1 MRRRKILFLAAFLMG
16 ISSWVPGL
24 AQKQNWPKELVIAEV
39 PVESAADYEARYA
52 PFLDYLKQRLGIPVR
67 LFVAGDYTAVM
78 VSQAQGQTHVAFY
91 GPGSYVDAI
100 EKANAPIEAF
110 VKEDSLRSG
119 TVYHSLILSKKGSG
133 IKTLEDAK
141 GKDFAFVDPESTSGF
156 KVPMAYFCLEAK
168 IKPKEYFKRV
178 AFAGT
183 HESVI
188 LGIAQGT
195 IPVGVTWDTGI
206 SIATNKGQIKGI
218 EDFEVIWRSDPIP
231 SSPWAY
237 RKDLPEDLKEALRTA
252 YLEYENTPEGQ
263 KWLEA
268 RGLKGFE
275 PASDADYDPFR
286 KVNDALKKPECQL

>member
-52 PFLDYLKQRLGIPVR
+52 PFLDYLKQKLGIPVR

-206 SIATNKGQIKGI
+206 SIATKKGQIKGI

>member
-52 PFLDYLKQRLGIPVR
+52 PFLDYLKQKLGIPVR

-91 GPGSYVDAI
+91 GPASYVDAI

-119 TVYHSLILSKKGSG
+119 TVYHSLMLSKKGSG

-206 SIATNKGQIKGI
+206 SLATKKGQIKGI
-218 EDFEVIWRSDPIP
+218 EDFEVLWRSDPIP

-237 RKDLPEDLKEALRTA
+237 RKDLPEDLKEALRTV

>member
-52 PFLDYLKQRLGIPVR
+52 PFLDYLKQKLGIPVR
-67 LFVAGDYTAVM
+67 LFVASDYTAVM

-178 AFAGT
+178 FFAGN

-206 SIATNKGQIKGI
+206 SIATKKGQIKGI

>member
-52 PFLDYLKQRLGIPVR
+52 PFLDYLKQKLGIPVR

-206 SIATNKGQIKGI
+206 SIATQKGQIKGI

>member
-52 PFLDYLKQRLGIPVR
+52 PFLDYLKQKLGIPVR

-78 VSQAQGQTHVAFY
+78 VSQAQGQTHVAFH

-206 SIATNKGQIKGI
+206 SIATQKGQIKGI

>member
-52 PFLDYLKQRLGIPVR
+52 PFLDYLKQKLGIPVR

-218 EDFEVIWRSDPIP
+218 EDFEIIWRSDPIP

>member
-1 MRRRKILFLAAFLMG
+1 
-16 ISSWVPGL
+16 
-24 AQKQNWPKELVIAEV
+24 
-39 PVESAADYEARYA
+39 
-52 PFLDYLKQRLGIPVR
+52 
-67 LFVAGDYTAVM
+67 
-78 VSQAQGQTHVAFY
+78 
-91 GPGSYVDAI
+91 
-100 EKANAPIEAF
+100 
-110 VKEDSLRSG
+110 
-119 TVYHSLILSKKGSG
+119 
-133 IKTLEDAK
+133 
-141 GKDFAFVDPESTSGF
+141 
-156 KVPMAYFCLEAK
+156 
-168 IKPKEYFKRV
+168 
-178 AFAGT
+178 
-183 HESVI
+183 

-206 SIATNKGQIKGI
+206 SLATKKGQIKGI

>member
-1 MRRRKILFLAAFLMG
+1 MRRRKVLALAAFLLG
-16 ISSWVPGL
+16 FASWVPVL
-24 AQKQNWPKELVIAEV
+24 AQKQNWPEELVIAEV

-52 PFLDYLKQRLGIPVR
+52 PFLNYLKERLGIPVR

-78 VSQAQGQTHVAFY
+78 LSQAEGKTHVAFY
-91 GPGSYVDAI
+91 GPASYVDAI

-110 VKEDSLRSG
+110 VKEDSVRSG
-119 TVYHSLILSKKGSG
+119 TVYHSLMISKKGSG
-133 IKTLEDAK
+133 ITTLEAAK

-168 IKPKEYFKRV
+168 IKPKEYFRQV
-178 AFAGT
+178 AFAGN

-188 LGIAQGT
+188 LGVSQGT

-206 SIATNKGQIKGI
+206 SIATKKGQIKGL
-218 EDFEVIWRSDPIP
+218 EDFEVIWKSDPIP

-237 RKDLPEDLKEALRTA
+237 RKDLPEDLKEAIRTA
-252 YLEYENTPEGQ
+252 YLEYENTPEGKQ
-263 KWLEA
+263 WLEA

-275 PASDADYDPFR
+275 PASDKDYDPFR
-286 KVNDALKKPECQL
+286 RVNNALKQPECQL

>member
-52 PFLDYLKQRLGIPVR
+52 PFLDYLKQKLGIPVR
-67 LFVAGDYTAVM
+67 LFVGSDYTAVM

-178 AFAGT
+178 VFAGN

-206 SIATNKGQIKGI
+206 SLATNKGQIKGI

-237 RKDLPEDLKEALRTA
+237 RKDLPEDLKEALRTV

>member
-1 MRRRKILFLAAFLMG
+1 MRRRKALALAAFLLG
-16 ISSWVPGL
+16 FASWVPVL
-24 AQKQNWPKELVIAEV
+24 AQKQNWPEELVIAEV

-52 PFLDYLKQRLGIPVR
+52 PFLNYLKERLGIPVR

-78 VSQAQGQTHVAFY
+78 LSQAEGKTHVAFY
-91 GPGSYVDAI
+91 GPASYVDAI

-110 VKEDSLRSG
+110 VKEDSVRSG
-119 TVYHSLILSKKGSG
+119 TVYHSLMISKKGSG
-133 IKTLEDAK
+133 ITTLEAAK

-168 IKPKEYFKRV
+168 IKPKEYFKQV
-178 AFAGT
+178 AFAGN

-188 LGIAQGT
+188 LGVSQGT

-206 SIATNKGQIKGI
+206 SIATKKGQIKGL
-218 EDFEVIWRSDPIP
+218 EDFEVIWKSDPIP

-237 RKDLPEDLKEALRTA
+237 RKDLPEDLKEAIRTA
-252 YLEYENTPEGQ
+252 YLEYENTPEGKQ
-263 KWLEA
+263 WLEA

-275 PASDADYDPFR
+275 PASDKDYDPFR
-286 KVNDALKKPECQL
+286 RVNNALKQPECQL

>member
-1 MRRRKILFLAAFLMG
+1 MRRRKVLALAAFLLG
-16 ISSWVPGL
+16 FASWVPVL

-52 PFLDYLKQRLGIPVR
+52 PFLEYLKQRLGIPVR

-78 VSQAQGQTHVAFY
+78 LSQAEGKTHVAFY
-91 GPGSYVDAI
+91 GPASYVDAI

-110 VKEDSLRSG
+110 VKEDSVRSG
-119 TVYHSLILSKKGSG
+119 TVYHSLMISKKGSG

-168 IKPKEYFKRV
+168 IKPKEYFKQV
-178 AFAGT
+178 TFAGN

-188 LGIAQGT
+188 LGVAQGT

-206 SIATNKGQIKGI
+206 SIATKKGQIKGL
-218 EDFEVIWRSDPIP
+218 EDFEVIWKSDPIP

-237 RKDLPEDLKEALRTA
+237 RKDLPEDLKEAIRTA
-252 YLEYENTPEGQ
+252 YLEYENTPEGKQ
-263 KWLEA
+263 WLEA

-275 PASDADYDPFR
+275 PASDKDYDPFR
-286 KVNDALKKPECQL
+286 RVNNALKQPECQL

>member
-52 PFLDYLKQRLGIPVR
+52 PFLDYLKQKLGIPVR
-67 LFVAGDYTAVM
+67 LFVASDYTAVM

-195 IPVGVTWDTGI
+195 IPVGATWDTGI
-206 SIATNKGQIKGI
+206 SIATQKGQIKGI

>member
-52 PFLDYLKQRLGIPVR
+52 PFLDYLKQKLGIPVR

-178 AFAGT
+178 VFAGN

-206 SIATNKGQIKGI
+206 SLATNKGQIKGI

-237 RKDLPEDLKEALRTA
+237 RKDLPEDLKEALRTV

>member
-1 MRRRKILFLAAFLMG
+1 MRRRKVFALAAFLLG
-16 ISSWVPGL
+16 FASWVPVL
-24 AQKQNWPKELVIAEV
+24 AQKQNWPEELVIAEV

-52 PFLDYLKQRLGIPVR
+52 PFLNYLKERLGIPVR

-78 VSQAQGQTHVAFY
+78 LSQAEGKTHVAFY
-91 GPGSYVDAI
+91 GPASYVDAI

-110 VKEDSLRSG
+110 VKEDSVRSG
-119 TVYHSLILSKKGSG
+119 TVYHSLMISKKGSG
-133 IKTLEDAK
+133 ITTLEAAK

-168 IKPKEYFKRV
+168 IKPKEYFRQV
-178 AFAGT
+178 AFAGN

-188 LGIAQGT
+188 LGVSQGT

-206 SIATNKGQIKGI
+206 SIATKKGQIKGL
-218 EDFEVIWRSDPIP
+218 EDFEVIWKSDPIP

-237 RKDLPEDLKEALRTA
+237 RKDLPEDLKEAIRTA
-252 YLEYENTPEGQ
+252 YLEYENTPEGKQ
-263 KWLEA
+263 WLEA

-275 PASDADYDPFR
+275 PASDKDYDPFR
-286 KVNDALKKPECQL
+286 RVNNALKQPECQL

>member
-52 PFLDYLKQRLGIPVR
+52 PFLDYLKQKLGIPVR
-67 LFVAGDYTAVM
+67 LFVASDYTAVM

-178 AFAGT
+178 VFAGN

-206 SIATNKGQIKGI
+206 SLATNKGQIKGI

-237 RKDLPEDLKEALRTA
+237 RKDLPEDLKEALRTV

>member
-52 PFLDYLKQRLGIPVR
+52 PFLDYLKQKLGIPVR
-67 LFVAGDYTAVM
+67 LFVASDYTAVM

-91 GPGSYVDAI
+91 GPGSYIDAI

-206 SIATNKGQIKGI
+206 SIATQKGQIKGI

-237 RKDLPEDLKEALRTA
+237 RKDLPEDLKEALRTV

>member
-1 MRRRKILFLAAFLMG
+1 MRRRKVFALAAFLLG
-16 ISSWVPGL
+16 FASWVPVL
-24 AQKQNWPKELVIAEV
+24 AQKQNWPEELVIAEV

-52 PFLDYLKQRLGIPVR
+52 PFLNYLKERLGIPVR

-78 VSQAQGQTHVAFY
+78 LSQAEGKTHVAFY
-91 GPGSYVDAI
+91 GPASYVDAI

-110 VKEDSLRSG
+110 VKEDSVRSG
-119 TVYHSLILSKKGSG
+119 TVYHSLMISKKGSG
-133 IKTLEDAK
+133 ITTLEAAK

-168 IKPKEYFKRV
+168 IKPKEYFRQV
-178 AFAGT
+178 AFAGN

-188 LGIAQGT
+188 LGVSQGT

-206 SIATNKGQIKGI
+206 SIATKKGQIKGL
-218 EDFEVIWRSDPIP
+218 EDFEVIWKSDPIP

-237 RKDLPEDLKEALRTA
+237 RKDLPEDLKEAIRTA
-252 YLEYENTPEGQ
+252 YLEYENTPEGKQ
-263 KWLEA
+263 WLEA

-275 PASDADYDPFR
+275 PASDKDYDPFR
-286 KVNDALKKPECQL
+286 KVNNALKQPECQL

>member
-52 PFLDYLKQRLGIPVR
+52 PFLDYLKQKLGIPVR
-67 LFVAGDYTAVM
+67 LFVGSDYTAVM

-156 KVPMAYFCLEAK
+156 KVPMAHFCLEAK

-178 AFAGT
+178 VFAGN

-206 SIATNKGQIKGI
+206 SLATKKGQIKGI

-237 RKDLPEDLKEALRTA
+237 RKDLPEDLKEALRTV

>member
-1 MRRRKILFLAAFLMG
+1 
-16 ISSWVPGL
+16 
-24 AQKQNWPKELVIAEV
+24 
-39 PVESAADYEARYA
+39 
-52 PFLDYLKQRLGIPVR
+52 
-67 LFVAGDYTAVM
+67 VAGDYTAVM

-156 KVPMAYFCLEAK
+156 KVPMAHFCLEAK

-178 AFAGT
+178 VFAGN

-206 SIATNKGQIKGI
+206 SLATKKGQIKGI

>member
-52 PFLDYLKQRLGIPVR
+52 PFLDYLKQKLGIPVR

-91 GPGSYVDAI
+91 GPGSYIDAI

-237 RKDLPEDLKEALRTA
+237 RKDLPEDLKEALRTV

>member
-52 PFLDYLKQRLGIPVR
+52 PFLDYLKQKLGIPVR

-206 SIATNKGQIKGI
+206 SLATNKGQIKGI

-237 RKDLPEDLKEALRTA
+237 RKDLPEDLKEALRTV

>member
-52 PFLDYLKQRLGIPVR
+52 PFLDYLKQKLGIPVR
-67 LFVAGDYTAVM
+67 LFVASDYTAVM

>member
-52 PFLDYLKQRLGIPVR
+52 PFLDYLKQKLGIPVR
-67 LFVAGDYTAVM
+67 LFVASDYTAVM

-91 GPGSYVDAI
+91 GPGSYIDAI

-178 AFAGT
+178 VFAGT

-237 RKDLPEDLKEALRTA
+237 RKDLPEDLKEALRTV

>member
-52 PFLDYLKQRLGIPVR
+52 PFLDYLKQKLGIPVR
-67 LFVAGDYTAVM
+67 LFVASDYTAVM

-195 IPVGVTWDTGI
+195 IPVGATWDTGI
-206 SIATNKGQIKGI
+206 SIATKKGQIKGI

>member
-52 PFLDYLKQRLGIPVR
+52 PFLDYLKQKLGIPVR

-91 GPGSYVDAI
+91 GPGSYIDAI

-206 SIATNKGQIKGI
+206 SIATQKGQIKGI

-237 RKDLPEDLKEALRTA
+237 RKDLPEDLKEALRTV

>member
-52 PFLDYLKQRLGIPVR
+52 PFLDYLKQKLGIPVR

-218 EDFEVIWRSDPIP
+218 EDLEVIWRSDPIP

>member
-52 PFLDYLKQRLGIPVR
+52 PFLDYLKQKLGIPVR
-67 LFVAGDYTAVM
+67 LFVGSDYTAVM

-91 GPGSYVDAI
+91 GPGSYIDAI

-178 AFAGT
+178 VFAGN

-206 SIATNKGQIKGI
+206 SLATNKGQIKGI

-237 RKDLPEDLKEALRTA
+237 RKDLPEDLKEALRTV

>member
-1 MRRRKILFLAAFLMG
+1 
-16 ISSWVPGL
+16 
-24 AQKQNWPKELVIAEV
+24 
-39 PVESAADYEARYA
+39 
-52 PFLDYLKQRLGIPVR
+52 
-67 LFVAGDYTAVM
+67 M
-78 VSQAQGQTHVAFY
+78 VSQAQGQTHLAFY
-91 GPGSYVDAI
+91 GPGSYIDAI

-156 KVPMAYFCLEAK
+156 KVPMAHFCLEAK

-178 AFAGT
+178 VFAGN

-206 SIATNKGQIKGI
+206 SLATNKGQIKGI

-237 RKDLPEDLKEALRTA
+237 RKDLPEDLKEALRTV

>member
-52 PFLDYLKQRLGIPVR
+52 PFLDYLKQKLGIPVR

-195 IPVGVTWDTGI
+195 IPVGATWDTGI
-206 SIATNKGQIKGI
+206 SIATKKGQIKGI

>member
-52 PFLDYLKQRLGIPVR
+52 PFLDYLKQKLGIPVR
-67 LFVAGDYTAVM
+67 LFVGSDYTAVM

>member
-52 PFLDYLKQRLGIPVR
+52 PFLDYLKQKLGIPVR

-91 GPGSYVDAI
+91 GPASYVDAI

-119 TVYHSLILSKKGSG
+119 TVYHSLMLSKKGSG

-168 IKPKEYFKRV
+168 IKPKEYFKQV
-178 AFAGT
+178 TFAGN

-206 SIATNKGQIKGI
+206 SIATKKGQIKGI

-252 YLEYENTPEGQ
+252 YLEYENTPEGR

>member
-52 PFLDYLKQRLGIPVR
+52 PFLDYLKQKLGIPVR

-237 RKDLPEDLKEALRTA
+237 RKDLPEDLKEALRTV

>member
-52 PFLDYLKQRLGIPVR
+52 PFLDYLKQKLGIPVR

-206 SIATNKGQIKGI
+206 SLATNKGQIKGI